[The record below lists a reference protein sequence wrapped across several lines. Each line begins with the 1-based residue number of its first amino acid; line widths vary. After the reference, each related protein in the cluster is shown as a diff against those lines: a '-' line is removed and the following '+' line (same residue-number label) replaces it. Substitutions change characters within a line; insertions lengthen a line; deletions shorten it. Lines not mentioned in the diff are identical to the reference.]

1 MRASVIAIATAIKW
15 RFFIVLLL
23 RSSFYKTSAQPR
35 AGRARPVGGWQLAVG
50 SCVER
55 AVLTLPRHKRQQTT
69 GTSNLVKHSP
79 RNPAPTANRQPPT
92 QPVIMP
98 RMLFRRLVLFC
109 SLALASAA
117 SGQQKVIVLGFDGV
131 DARYTEQW
139 MNEGKLPNLARL
151 RQTGTFRPLT
161 PTTPAQTPVSWST
174 FSTGI
179 DPGRTGIFDFLRRDP
194 KTYLPVFAAFD
205 ETTEPLL
212 LGKRNPIAFA
222 AAVLILFA
230 LLCGAS
236 AALGRRK
243 LAMVLIACGI
253 LLAPA
258 VFFAVQKYVPEA
270 LPGVINRR
278 QGIPFWEAAANKGK
292 KATIVHVPVTFP
304 ATDFHEG
311 HMLSGL
317 GVPDVSGRVGKPFY
331 FTSELDFQRGGSN
344 EFSIDVV
351 QLEDNRGVIQTQIQ
365 GPPNKLFGNPPYISI
380 PMTITV
386 AEDRNSIQ
394 IEVSEQKLTLKAGE
408 WTGWVNFVFPF
419 NPLIK
424 VKGISRFHLLSVQ
437 PEVKLYLSPINFDPR
452 SLPPGFK
459 VSSPSDWAPQLAKEH
474 GPYKTLGWQID
485 TWAISEGFATEKIFW
500 DDMEWTVAQSRK
512 MFEALL
518 QRDDDLIVQC
528 FEFPDRVGHVF
539 WRIVDPKHPAYDA
552 KLAAQWGDAL
562 LRSYQLMDEIVGDA
576 MKAAERKNALLL
588 IASDHG
594 FASFR
599 KHVHYNTWLVL
610 NGYMTLKTGVQVK
623 DRNLEMLFDQ
633 GQFWEN
639 VDWSKTRAY
648 AMGLGEVYVN
658 LKGRESQGVVN
669 PGPEY
674 DALKKE
680 LQQKLVAMVDP
691 ETGERP
697 VRRVVTREQAYRQFD
712 PNMIPDLFV
721 MNNDGYRVS
730 WQTSLG
736 GVPKQVFEPNKAVWS
751 GDHCSVDPEIVKGIF
766 FTNRKLTTTRAPY
779 IADVYPTVLGALGV
793 AAPYTLD
800 GVELR

>member
-1 MRASVIAIATAIKW
+1 M
-15 RFFIVLLL
+15 FL
-23 RSSFYKTSAQPR
+23 RT
-35 AGRARPVGGWQLAVG
+35 
-50 SCVER
+50 
-55 AVLTLPRHKRQQTT
+55 LTLVAALTLTAAAGAQQ
-69 GTSNLVKHSP
+69 
-79 RNPAPTANRQPPT
+79 
-92 QPVIMP
+92 
-98 RMLFRRLVLFC
+98 
-109 SLALASAA
+109 
-117 SGQQKVIVLGFDGV
+117 QQKVIVLGFDGV
-131 DARYTEQW
+131 DANYTERW
-139 MNEGKLPNLARL
+139 MNEGKLPNLAKL
-151 RQTGTFRPLT
+151 RATGTFRPLL

-174 FSTGI
+174 FSTGV
-179 DPGRTGIFDFLRRDP
+179 DPGRTGIFDFLRRNP

-205 ETTEPLL
+205 ETTEPFL

-222 AAVLILFA
+222 AGVTLLFA
-230 LLCGAS
+230 LIAAVLLLRRRRVGGIVLLAVGV
-236 AALGRRK
+236 ALG
-243 LAMVLIACGI
+243 AGTFA
-253 LLAPA
+253 A
-258 VFFAVQKYVPEA
+258 VKKYIPEKR
-270 LPGVINRR
+270 PGVINRR
-278 QGIPFWEAAANKGK
+278 QGIPFWDAASQAGK
-292 KATIVHVPVTFP
+292 KATIIHVPVTFP
-304 ATDFHEG
+304 ATDFGHGDHQG

-331 FTSELDFQRGGSN
+331 FTSELDFKRAGTN
-344 EFSIDVV
+344 EFSIEVV
-351 QLEDNRGVIQTQIQ
+351 QLEDNKGVIQTTIQ
-365 GPPNKLFGNPPYISI
+365 GPPNKLFGDPPYIAI
-380 PMTITV
+380 PMTVTV
-386 AEDRNSIQ
+386 AEDRNSIE
-394 IEVSEQKLTLKAGE
+394 IEVSGKKYPLKAGE
-408 WTGWVNFVFPF
+408 WTGWVDFVFPF

-424 VKGISRFHLLSVQ
+424 VRGISRFHLLSVQ

-459 VSSPSDWAPQLAKEH
+459 ISGPTDWAPELAKEL

-512 MFEALL
+512 LFNSLL
-518 QRDDDLIVQC
+518 QRDDDLLVQC

-552 KLAAQWGDAL
+552 KLAAEWGDAVL
-562 LRSYQLMDEIVGDA
+562 KSYQLMDEIVGDA

-588 IASDHG
+588 VASDHG

-599 KHVHYNTWLVL
+599 RHVHYNTWLVL

-623 DRNLEMLFDQ
+623 DRNVEMLFDQ

-658 LKGRESQGVVN
+658 VKGREAQGIVE
-669 PGPEY
+669 PGAEY

-680 LQQKLVAMVDP
+680 LQTRLVAMVDP
-691 ETGERP
+691 ETNEHP
-697 VRRVVTREQAYRQFD
+697 VRRVLTREEAYKKFD

-736 GVPKQVFEPNKAVWS
+736 GVPKALFEDNKAVWS

-766 FTNRKLTTTRAPY
+766 FTNRKLTTARAPY

-793 AAPYTLD
+793 RAPYELD